1 MATKKADLPIGG
13 MTCASCVATIESSL
27 KELPGVAGVNV
38 NLATERGTVTYDPS
52 QVDFAK
58 LVSTVQDAGYE
69 VRTEKVSIP
78 VGGMSCASCVASI
91 EGALRQT
98 EGVVSASVNLAT
110 ERATVEY
117 VPTQVTLA
125 DLKKAI
131 IDTGYDVREIGAD
144 EGKAVDHEARE
155 RENRYRR
162 IRLILSA
169 VLTVPIFLISML
181 PDLGLAPDFE
191 ARRLLLLALTTPV
204 LLIAVWELYRKTWGV
219 MDVLIATGA
228 SAAYFFSVTTTFRL
242 TSGDQFYD
250 TVAAIVTLG
259 LLIESGHEV
268 RETTAYDEDAM
279 DKERAARE
287 REIRHQA
294 NRLAFSA
301 VLTVPIFLIAMLPD
315 LMLAP
320 DFEGR
325 RLLLFV
331 LTTPVQFI
339 AGWQFYRKSWG
350 ALKHRTATMDVLVA
364 MGSSAAYFYS
374 VATTFWLTDGPA
386 YYETAAVIITLII
399 LGKYL
404 EAGAKGRTSDAIKRL
419 MGLRPKTARVVRD
432 GEELDLPI
440 ADVVVG
446 DTVIVRPGE
455 RIPVDGTVTE
465 GSTTVDESMITGE
478 SMPVEKRPGDTAIGA
493 TININGL
500 FHFQA
505 SKVGRDTVLAQI
517 IRLVEDAQGSKA
529 PVQRLADRIS
539 SIFVPVVIGIGLVTF
554 LAWFF
559 IGNAGFTQ
567 SMLNTV
573 AVLVIACPCALGL
586 ATPTAIMVGT
596 GKGAEQ
602 GILIKGGESLER
614 AESIKTVVFDKTG
627 TLTEGKPAVTDL
639 APALGFSAD
648 ELLRLAASA
657 ERGSEHPLGT
667 AIVAAAREKG
677 LPLAEPQ
684 DFQALPGQGIS
695 AVIGGAPVLLG
706 NRRLMEANGVDLGQ
720 AAISALEEQGKTA
733 MLLAVQ
739 RPGATAYSLAGVI
752 AVADTLKPTSKAA
765 IAELRSMGLETVM
778 ITGDNARTAQAIA
791 SQAGIGRVLAE
802 VLPGDKAAEVKK
814 LQAEGK
820 VVAMVGDG
828 INDAPALA
836 QSDVGMAI
844 GTGTDVAMEAA
855 DITLMRGNLIGVVGA
870 IRLSRRTM
878 STIRQNLFWAFFY
891 NVIGIPLAALGL
903 LNPMIAAGAMAF
915 SSITVVTNSLRL
927 RGFKDS
933 H

>member
-38 NLATERGTVTYDPS
+38 NLATERGTVTYDPNL
-52 QVDFAK
+52 VDFTK

-69 VRTEKVSIP
+69 IRTEKVSIP

-91 EGALRQT
+91 EEALKQT
-98 EGVVSASVNLAT
+98 EGVLSASVNLAT

-117 VPTQVTLA
+117 VPTRVTLA
-125 DLKKAI
+125 DLTHAI
-131 IDTGYDVREIGAD
+131 VDAGYEVREMAAG
-144 EGKAVDHEARE
+144 EGQAVDGEARE
-155 RENRYRR
+155 RETRRQRYR
-162 IRLILSA
+162 LIFSA
-169 VLTVPIFLISML
+169 MLTVPILLVGML
-181 PDLGLAPDFE
+181 PDLG
-191 ARRLLLLALTTPV
+191 
-204 LLIAVWELYRKTWGV
+204 
-219 MDVLIATGA
+219 
-228 SAAYFFSVTTTFRL
+228 
-242 TSGDQFYD
+242 
-250 TVAAIVTLG
+250 
-259 LLIESGHEV
+259 
-268 RETTAYDEDAM
+268 
-279 DKERAARE
+279 
-287 REIRHQA
+287 
-294 NRLAFSA
+294 
-301 VLTVPIFLIAMLPD
+301 
-315 LMLAP
+315 LAP

-331 LTTPVQFI
+331 LTTPVMLIASWHFYRKRWGAMDVLVAMGSVAAYFYSVATTFWPTGSPQYYETAAVIITLTILIDARYEMGEMAAEDGEARDKEREAREREIRHQGNRLVFSAVLTVPVFLMSMLPELGLAPDFEGRRLLLFALATPVQFI

-350 ALKHRTATMDVLVA
+350 ALKHGTATMDVLIA

-374 VATTFWLTDGPA
+374 VATTFWLPDGPS
-386 YYETAAVIITLII
+386 YFETAAVIITLII

-432 GEELDLPI
+432 GQEMDLPI
-440 ADVVVG
+440 TEVVVG
-446 DTVIVRPGE
+446 DIIIVRPGE

-465 GSTTVDESMITGE
+465 GSTTVDESMLTGE
-478 SMPVEKRPGDTAIGA
+478 SMPVDKRPGDTAIGA

-500 FHFQA
+500 FRFQA
-505 SKVGRDTVLAQI
+505 GKVGRDTVLAQI

-539 SIFVPVVIGIGLVTF
+539 SIFVPVVVGIGLVTF

-567 SMLNTV
+567 SMLTTV

-614 AESIKTVVFDKTG
+614 AEAIKTVVFDKTG

-639 APALGFSAD
+639 APAAGFSEN

-657 ERGSEHPLGT
+657 ERGSEHPLG
-667 AIVAAAREKG
+667 AAMVAAAREAG
-677 LPLAEPQ
+677 LALAEPQ
-684 DFQALPGQGIS
+684 DFQALPGQGIK

-706 NRRLMEANGVDLGQ
+706 NRRLMETNGVDTSQ
-720 AAISALEEQGKTA
+720 AEISRLEEQGKTA

-739 RPGATAYSLAGVI
+739 ASGAVSYRFAGVI
-752 AVADTLKPTSKAA
+752 AVADTLKPSAKAA
-765 IAELRSMGLETVM
+765 VDELRSMGLETVM

-791 SQAGIGRVLAE
+791 AQAGISRVLAE

-855 DITLMRGNLIGVVGA
+855 DITLMRGNLSGVVGA

-878 STIRQNLFWAFFY
+878 STIKQNLFWAFFY
-891 NVIGIPLAALGL
+891 NVIGIPLAAFGL

-927 RGFKDS
+927 HGFKDS

>member
-1 MATKKADLPIGG
+1 MTTKKVDLPIGG

-27 KELPGVAGVNV
+27 KELPGVAGVSV
-38 NLATERGTVTYDPS
+38 NLATERGTVTYDPNL
-52 QVDFAK
+52 VDFTK

-69 VRTEKVSIP
+69 IRTEKVDIP
-78 VGGMSCASCVASI
+78 VGGMTCASCVATI
-91 EGALRQT
+91 EEALKQT

-110 ERATVEY
+110 ERATVVY
-117 VPTQVTLA
+117 VPTRVTLA
-125 DLKKAI
+125 DLKNAI
-131 IDTGYDVREIGAD
+131 VDAGYEVREMAAD
-144 EGKAVDHEARE
+144 EGEAIDKEREARE
-155 RENRYRR
+155 RELRQQRN
-162 IRLILSA
+162 RLI
-169 VLTVPIFLISML
+169 
-181 PDLGLAPDFE
+181 
-191 ARRLLLLALTTPV
+191 
-204 LLIAVWELYRKTWGV
+204 
-219 MDVLIATGA
+219 
-228 SAAYFFSVTTTFRL
+228 
-242 TSGDQFYD
+242 
-250 TVAAIVTLG
+250 
-259 LLIESGHEV
+259 
-268 RETTAYDEDAM
+268 
-279 DKERAARE
+279 
-287 REIRHQA
+287 
-294 NRLAFSA
+294 FSA
-301 VLTVPIFLIAMLPD
+301 VLTIPIFLLAMLPE
-315 LMLAP
+315 LGLAP

-339 AGWQFYRKSWG
+339 AGWQFYRRSWG
-350 ALKHRTATMDVLVA
+350 ALKHRTATMDVLIA

-374 VATTFWLTDGPA
+374 VATTFWLTEGPE
-386 YYETAAVIITLII
+386 YFETAAVIITLII

-432 GEELDLPI
+432 GQELDLPI

-446 DTVIVRPGE
+446 DVIIVRPGE
-455 RIPVDGTVTE
+455 RIPVDGIVTE
-465 GSTTVDESMITGE
+465 GSTTVDESMLTGE

-500 FHFQA
+500 IHFQA
-505 SKVGRDTVLAQI
+505 NKVGRDTVLAQI

-539 SIFVPVVIGIGLVTF
+539 SIFVPVVIGIGLLTF

-567 SMLNTV
+567 AMLNTV

-614 AESIKTVVFDKTG
+614 AEGIKTVVFDKTG
-627 TLTEGKPAVTDL
+627 TLTEGRPAVTDL
-639 APALGFSAD
+639 APANGYSAD
-648 ELLRLAASA
+648 ELLRLSASA
-657 ERGSEHPLGT
+657 ERGSEHPLGA
-667 AIVAAAREKG
+667 AIVAAAKEKG
-677 LPLAEPQ
+677 LSLAEPR

-695 AVIGGAPVLLG
+695 AVIDGASVLLG
-706 NRRLMEANGVDLGQ
+706 NRRLMESNAVNLGL
-720 AAISALEEQGKTA
+720 AAISPLEEKGKTA
-733 MLLAVQ
+733 MLLAV
-739 RPGATAYSLAGVI
+739 RSAAATDYRFAGVI

-765 IAELRSMGLETVM
+765 IAELRSMAIETVM

-791 SQAGIGRVLAE
+791 AQAGIGRVLAE

-820 VVAMVGDG
+820 LVAMVGDG

-878 STIRQNLFWAFFY
+878 STIKQNLFWAFFY
-891 NVIGIPLAALGL
+891 NIIGIPLAAFGL
-903 LNPMIAAGAMAF
+903 LNPMIAAGAMAV

-927 RGFKDS
+927 RGFKDV

>member
-13 MTCASCVATIESSL
+13 MTCASCVATIENIL
-27 KELPGVAGVNV
+27 KELPGVADVSV

-52 QVDFAK
+52 QVGFSK
-58 LVSTVQDAGYE
+58 LVATVQDAGYE
-69 VRTEKVSIP
+69 VRTEKVGIP
-78 VGGMSCASCVASI
+78 VGGMSCASCVMAI
-91 EGALRQT
+91 EAALKQT

-117 VPTQVTLA
+117 VPTQVTVE

-131 IDTGYDVREIGAD
+131 IDAGYEVREISAD
-144 EGKAVDHEARE
+144 EGKAVDREALERE
-155 RENRYRR
+155 RRFRR

-169 VLTVPIFLISML
+169 VLTVPIFLITML
-181 PDLGLAPDFE
+181 PDLGLAPDFDG
-191 ARRLLLLALTTPV
+191 RRLLLLALTTPV

-219 MDVLIATGA
+219 IDVLIATGA
-228 SAAYFFSVTTTFRL
+228 SAAYFLSVATTSGL
-242 TSGDQFYD
+242 ANGDQFYD
-250 TVAAIVTLG
+250 TAAAIVTLG
-259 LLIESGHEV
+259 LLIGAGREV
-268 RETTAYDEDAM
+268 RETTADDQDAM
-279 DKERAARE
+279 DTDKERAARE

-294 NRLAFSA
+294 NRLVFSA

-325 RLLLFV
+325 RLLLFA

-350 ALKHRTATMDVLVA
+350 ALKHRTATMDVLIA

-386 YYETAAVIITLII
+386 YFETAAVIITLII

-419 MGLRPKTARVVRD
+419 MGLRPKTARVVRN
-432 GEELDLPI
+432 GQELDLPI
-440 ADVVVG
+440 ANVVVG

-455 RIPVDGTVTE
+455 RIPVDGIVTE
-465 GSTTVDESMITGE
+465 GGSTVDESMLTGE
-478 SMPVEKRPGDTAIGA
+478 SMPVEKHPGDTAIGA

-500 FHFQA
+500 FRFQA

-539 SIFVPVVIGIGLVTF
+539 GIFVPVVIGIGLVTF

-559 IGNAGFTQ
+559 IGAAGFTQ

-639 APALGFSAD
+639 TPAPGFSPD
-648 ELLRLAASA
+648 ELLRWAASA

-677 LPLAEPQ
+677 LTLAEPQ
-684 DFQALPGQGIS
+684 DFQA
-695 AVIGGAPVLLG
+695 
-706 NRRLMEANGVDLGQ
+706 NGVDLTQ
-720 AAISALEEQGKTA
+720 AAISPLEEQGKTA
-733 MLLAVQ
+733 MLLAI
-739 RPGATAYSLAGVI
+739 RFGGATEYSLAGVI

-778 ITGDNARTAQAIA
+778 ITGDNDRTAQAIA
-791 SQAGIGRVLAE
+791 EQAGISRVLAE

-927 RGFKDS
+927 HGFKDS

>member
-1 MATKKADLPIGG
+1 MTTKKVDLPIGG

-27 KELPGVAGVNV
+27 KELPGVAGVSV

-52 QVDFAK
+52 LVDFTK

-69 VRTEKVSIP
+69 IRTEKVDIP
-78 VGGMSCASCVASI
+78 VGGMTCASCVATI
-91 EGALRQT
+91 EESLKQT
-98 EGVVSASVNLAT
+98 EGVVGANVNLAT
-110 ERATVEY
+110 ERATVVY

-131 IDTGYDVREIGAD
+131 IDAGYEVREMAAD
-144 EGKAVDHEARE
+144 EGEAMDKEREARE
-155 RENRYRR
+155 REILQQRN
-162 IRLILSA
+162 RLI
-169 VLTVPIFLISML
+169 
-181 PDLGLAPDFE
+181 
-191 ARRLLLLALTTPV
+191 
-204 LLIAVWELYRKTWGV
+204 
-219 MDVLIATGA
+219 
-228 SAAYFFSVTTTFRL
+228 
-242 TSGDQFYD
+242 
-250 TVAAIVTLG
+250 
-259 LLIESGHEV
+259 
-268 RETTAYDEDAM
+268 
-279 DKERAARE
+279 
-287 REIRHQA
+287 
-294 NRLAFSA
+294 FSA
-301 VLTVPIFLIAMLPD
+301 VLTVPIFLLSLLPD
-315 LMLAP
+315 LMLMP
-320 DFEGR
+320 DFTGR
-325 RLLLFV
+325 RLLLFA
-331 LTTPVQFI
+331 LATPVQFI

-374 VATTFWLTDGPA
+374 VATTFWLDGPA
-386 YYETAAVIITLII
+386 YYDTAAVIITLII

-432 GEELDLPI
+432 GQEMDLPI
-440 ADVVVG
+440 AEVTVG
-446 DTVIVRPGE
+446 DVVIVRPGE
-455 RIPVDGTVTE
+455 RIPVDGIVTE
-465 GSTTVDESMITGE
+465 GSTTVDESMLTGE

-500 FHFQA
+500 IRFQA

-529 PVQRLADRIS
+529 PVQRLADRVS
-539 SIFVPVVIGIGLVTF
+539 SVFVPVVVGLALVTF

-614 AESIKTVVFDKTG
+614 AEAIKTVVFDKTG

-639 APALGFSAD
+639 VPAPGFSAD

-657 ERGSEHPLGT
+657 ERGSEHPLGA

-677 LPLAEPQ
+677 LTLAEPQ

-695 AVIGGAPVLLG
+695 AVIDGAPVLLG
-706 NRRLMEANGVDLGQ
+706 NRRLMETNAVSVGDADIVP
-720 AAISALEEQGKTA
+720 LEGQGKTA

-739 RPGATAYSLAGVI
+739 TAGGASYRFAGVI
-752 AVADTLKPTSKAA
+752 AVADTLKTTSKAA

-791 SQAGIGRVLAE
+791 SQAGISRVLAE